1 MQSRTSRGGRPV
13 LLRTI
18 RIHPEEVESARFCS
32 AYRRKN
38 VEKTEGG
45 SGFVAVS
52 STTTRLAVLRQW
64 PDRLAGAGL
73 VNSGLEIAACS
84 STLIA
89 RRRPSN
95 TAVWQGR
102 LFSIIPARLIA
113 SSTPLLSG
121 PEAR

>member
-18 RIHPEEVESARFCS
+18 RIHPEEVENARFCS

-64 PDRLAGAGL
+64 PNRLAGAGL
-73 VNSGLEIAACS
+73 GNSGLEVTARS
-84 STLIA
+84 STLNP
-89 RRRPSN
+89 RRSPSI
-95 TAVWQGR
+95 TAGLQGR
-102 LFSIIPARLIA
+102 LFSIM
-113 SSTPLLSG
+113 
-121 PEAR
+121 